1 MVNIG
6 CDFMCDKIFEENKL
20 NEIIEAYDECLE
32 DLELKLDNIFNLYR
46 NYEEALDEK
55 YKVENRIRLINK
67 NIVKPYFARIDFK
80 NVSESTT
87 DVCYI
92 GKVGVS
98 DFDNKIITVDWRAP
112 IASLYYDSNIGET
125 SYLVEDEIINGEL
138 LLKRQY
144 NIENKKLLSFNDVD
158 TVSNDELL
166 KPYLGVNSDA
176 RLKNIVSTIQEEQNR
191 IIRSSIK
198 NNIIIQGVAGSGK
211 TTVALHRIAYLVY
224 NYRNIFKDNQYMVIG
239 PNKFFINYISSVLP
253 DLDVNNVNQ
262 FDLLEFAEH
271 YLNNKIKINQ
281 GYSNLSHYKS
291 SLEFMKYIDDY
302 IDKHFIYKKFHD
314 GFKINGIEIISKQ
327 YINNIWDELNE
338 KKYEC
343 FNKKID
349 RMILLI
355 KKYLN
360 DNENL
365 INIRINDYF
374 DSKLKNDNIDNIKKE
389 RTLFIN
395 NYSKNKNSLLKKYLK
410 KQNCDTLKI
419 YNEILSEINENE
431 DKKLYFEDIGPII
444 YLNYKLN
451 HNDIYDQIKHV
462 VIDEA
467 QDYNEFTFYALK
479 KILKNSTFSIYGDL
493 AQSLYP
499 YRSLSNWEE
508 IKNHVFI
515 DNLEIIQLKKS
526 YRTSIEIMNEANKI
540 NRGLNLYE
548 AIPVIRHGDKVEY
561 IKNSN
566 DHDLKKAL
574 DKLIDKK
581 LNSIAIIVKSNDE
594 GIELYNK
601 LSNKYKINLINEDN
615 LDFVNGICIITSSLS
630 KGLEFDGVVISNA
643 SESNYNSNNVLDSK
657 LLYVSMTRAIHNLI
671 VLYNNELN
679 KFLV

>member
-1 MVNIG
+1 M
-6 CDFMCDKIFEENKL
+6 
-20 NEIIEAYDECLE
+20 
-32 DLELKLDNIFNLYR
+32 
-46 NYEEALDEK
+46 
-55 YKVENRIRLINK
+55 
-67 NIVKPYFARIDFK
+67 
-80 NVSESTT
+80 
-87 DVCYI
+87 
-92 GKVGVS
+92 
-98 DFDNKIITVDWRAP
+98 
-112 IASLYYDSNIGET
+112 
-125 SYLVEDEIINGEL
+125 
-138 LLKRQY
+138 
-144 NIENKKLLSFNDVD
+144 
-158 TVSNDELL
+158 
-166 KPYLGVNSDA
+166 
-176 RLKNIVSTIQEEQNR
+176 
-191 IIRSSIK
+191 
-198 NNIIIQGVAGSGK
+198 
-211 TTVALHRIAYLVY
+211 
-224 NYRNIFKDNQYMVIG
+224 
-239 PNKFFINYISSVLP
+239 
-253 DLDVNNVNQ
+253 
-262 FDLLEFAEH
+262 
-271 YLNNKIKINQ
+271 
-281 GYSNLSHYKS
+281 
-291 SLEFMKYIDDY
+291 
-302 IDKHFIYKKFHD
+302 
-314 GFKINGIEIISKQ
+314 
-327 YINNIWDELNE
+327 
-338 KKYEC
+338 
-343 FNKKID
+343 
-349 RMILLI
+349 
-355 KKYLN
+355 
-360 DNENL
+360 
-365 INIRINDYF
+365 
-374 DSKLKNDNIDNIKKE
+374 
-389 RTLFIN
+389 
-395 NYSKNKNSLLKKYLK
+395 LKKYLK

-508 IKNHVFI
+508 IKNHVFN

-548 AIPVIRHGDKVEY
+548 AVPVIRHGDKVEY
-561 IKNSN
+561 IKNNN
-566 DHDLKKAL
+566 DHDIKKAL

-630 KGLEFDGVVISNA
+630 KGLEFDGVIISNA